1 MMLCGNPLPWVD
13 RLLHLGNMVMCRML
27 LNKIYNCHFT
37 GCQTWDL
44 FSQGAERFYS
54 TYNRSVKVMAD
65 LPYATHRY
73 LIEPVS
79 GVQHMTITLI
89 RNFLNFINKIKQSP
103 KAVLRHLYSIAKS
116 DVRTTTGANLR
127 NILLQTSLSSVDDL
141 QPGVVK
147 QLKYMEI
154 KARDMWRIP
163 IIKEVMDIRSGD
175 IEPPD
180 GWTREELE
188 DILHLACT
196 E

>member
-1 MMLCGNPLPWVD
+1 MKQKAAKYVYKNCTINQEFCFDHPI
-13 RLLHLGNMVMCRML
+13 CRML

-73 LIEPVS
+73 LIEHVA
-79 GVQHMTITLI
+79 GQEHMSITLI
-89 RNFLNFINKIKQSP
+89 RNFLNFIHKIKQSS

-116 DVRTTTGANLR
+116 DVRTTTGSNLR
-127 NILLQTSLSSVDDL
+127 NILLKTSLTSVDDL
-141 QPGVVK
+141 QPGIVK

-154 KARDMWRIP
+154 KDRDM
-163 IIKEVMDIRSGD
+163 
-175 IEPPD
+175 
-180 GWTREELE
+180 
-188 DILHLACT
+188 
-196 E
+196 